1 MKRCVENALAMK
13 IHELDHAKTAE
24 NSWLRLA
31 AFLDETGK
39 HENEV
44 HDVVD
49 TVEWARYVQLKLSS

>member
-1 MKRCVENALAMK
+1 MNWTMQ
-13 IHELDHAKTAE
+13 KTAE

-49 TVEWARYVQLKLSS
+49 TVEGARYVQLKLSS